1 MGSEIIPAQIWIGQE
16 VGGGRA
22 LSAPLGY
29 LPVVLY
35 LYYVQTEQGEVAL
48 VHVWKT
54 LGVAVRS
61 ITNIYSLVASV
72 TVSASK

>member
-1 MGSEIIPAQIWIGQE
+1 MGSEIIPAQILIGQE

-29 LPVVLY
+29 GVLY